1 MVTIYALLDPRDN
14 QIRYIGKAKNLKKR
28 VIEHLKLR
36 ERTYKNNWLKSIVAL
51 GLKPKV
57 KVLEIVNDDDWQ
69 DKERYYI
76 KYYKDLGCRL
86 TNMTEGGEGI
96 DFTDVIRQKISK
108 ANKGRKPSRKAIENS
123 IRTNRGRKLTK
134 LHRLKI
140 SKKLKGIKRSKSV
153 CEKQRQRMLGKK
165 WSEESR
171 IKLSKSKKGF
181 VWKEESKDKLKRA
194 ILQFDKEDNFIREIS
209 GLTDAAKKFNGEKA
223 NIWRCLNKQR
233 KTAYGY
239 KWRYKT

>member
-1 MVTIYALLDPRDN
+1 
-14 QIRYIGKAKNLKKR
+14 
-28 VIEHLKLR
+28 
-36 ERTYKNNWLKSIVAL
+36 
-51 GLKPKV
+51 
-57 KVLEIVNDDDWQ
+57 
-69 DKERYYI
+69 
-76 KYYKDLGCRL
+76 
-86 TNMTEGGEGI
+86 
-96 DFTDVIRQKISK
+96 
-108 ANKGRKPSRKAIENS
+108 
-123 IRTNRGRKLTK
+123 
-134 LHRLKI
+134 
-140 SKKLKGIKRSKSV
+140 
-153 CEKQRQRMLGKK
+153 MLGKK